1 MFCPLRGAKNRCQL
15 MGYSG
20 MNSIFWRPCTL
31 SFQHFRTERWSVIE
45 RPTDSTTGTTS
56 GQTDTTSVQTSTTSG
71 RKCTTNGQ
79 TNRQATTM
87 SEKWVLEWINKYYEW
102 INEYYE
108 WINEYYKWS
117 SEYYEWPDEFC
128 KYYERQDGVCKNYYP
143 ELMSSLM

>member
-102 INEYYE
+102 INEYY
-108 WINEYYKWS
+108 KWS

-128 KYYERQDGVCKNYYP
+128 KYYQWQDGFCDNNYP
-143 ELMSSLM
+143 ELMSPLCKSLK

>member
-56 GQTDTTSVQTSTTSG
+56 EQTDTTSVQTSTTSG
-71 RKCTTNGQ
+71 QTCTTIGQ

-87 SEKWVLEWINKYYEW
+87 SAKRVLEWINKYYGW
-102 INEYYE
+102 INE
-108 WINEYYKWS
+108 WAR
-117 SEYYEWPDEFC
+117 EYYEWPDEFC
-128 KYYERQDGVCKNYYP
+128 KYYERQDRFCKNYYP
-143 ELMSSLM
+143 ELMPPLM

>member
-31 SFQHFRTERWSVIE
+31 SFQHFRTERWPVIE

-56 GQTDTTSVQTSTTSG
+56 GQT
-71 RKCTTNGQ
+71 CTTNGQ

-87 SEKWVLEWINKYYEW
+87 SE
-102 INEYYE
+102 NEYYE
-108 WINEYYKWS
+108 YYEWS
-117 SEYYEWPDEFC
+117 SEYPDEWPDEFC

>member
-31 SFQHFRTERWSVIE
+31 SFQHFRTERWPVIE
-45 RPTDSTTGTTS
+45 RPTDSTTG
-56 GQTDTTSVQTSTTSG
+56 TTSG

>member
-87 SEKWVLEWINKYYEW
+87 SEKRVLQVDKRVLQVVKRVLWVTRRVLQVL
-102 INEYYE
+102 
-108 WINEYYKWS
+108 
-117 SEYYEWPDEFC
+117 
-128 KYYERQDGVCKNYYP
+128 RATRR
-143 ELMSSLM
+143 SLQKLLPWTNVLFNVRV